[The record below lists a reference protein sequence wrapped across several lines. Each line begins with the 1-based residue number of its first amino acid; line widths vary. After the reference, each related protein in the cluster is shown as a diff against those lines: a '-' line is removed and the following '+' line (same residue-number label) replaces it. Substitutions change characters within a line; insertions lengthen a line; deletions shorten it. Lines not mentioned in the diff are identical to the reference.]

1 MKHTSDTDP
10 QFFITHPQ
18 TCAYLSNRLERKIFT
33 KLEPENGEFLNN
45 TLSKQG
51 FRRSQNILYRPA
63 CKGCTACFS
72 SRIDVSKFQKSKSQK
87 RVINK
92 NRQVARSIKNPWATE
107 EQYDLFK
114 KYLNYRH
121 IDGGMAGMEIY
132 EFSAM
137 IEETSIKSKVI
148 EYYSNK
154 LYSDPVLIGASLTD
168 ILDDGISMVYSF
180 YDPELKQN
188 SFGKYIILDHI
199 EYAKQLGLP
208 YVYLGY
214 WVPNSEKMGYK
225 SDFSGIEIFSDGV
238 WQPLDTDCKLK
249 LEPDQPEPITKQV
262 ANLKLPSNFLEI

>member
-1 MKHTSDTDP
+1 MKHIADDEP

-18 TCAYLSNRLERKIFT
+18 ACAYLPNRLERKIFT
-33 KLEPENGEFLNN
+33 KLESENGEFLNN
-45 TLSKQG
+45 ALSKQG

-87 RVINK
+87 RVANK
-92 NRQVARSIKNPWATE
+92 NRQISRSIKSPWATE

-114 KYLNYRH
+114 KYLKCRH

-137 IEETSIKSKVI
+137 IEETSIKSEVI
-148 EYYSNK
+148 EYYSE
-154 LYSDPVLIGASLTD
+154 SSLIGASLTD

-180 YDPELKQN
+180 YDPEIKQN

-199 EYAKQLGLP
+199 EYAKKLGLP

-214 WVPNSEKMGYK
+214 WVPDSEKMGYK
-225 SDFSGIEIFSDGV
+225 SDFSGIEIFSDGA
-238 WQPLDTDCKLK
+238 WQRLDTDRKLK
-249 LEPDQPEPITKQV
+249 LEPDQPEPTTKQV
-262 ANLKLPSNFLEI
+262 SNLKLPSNFSEI